1 MKPILF
7 DGSATNFNTNGLGA
21 LSDCK
26 SCLVTEERNGIYEV
40 EFEYPIT
47 GVRYESITTGRVIL
61 VSHDE
66 RKDLQPFIIYRISR
80 PISGIV
86 TVNAHHISYKLNNVI
101 VAPYTASSVS
111 GALSGLRSHAITSN
125 PFTFWTDKS
134 SSGSFAV
141 DTPAP
146 ARALLGGVQG
156 SILDAFGGGEYEFDN
171 YTVKLYAHRGNNNGV
186 TIRYG
191 KNLTSITAD
200 TDADGLYNS
209 VVPYW
214 TDTSGTVVY
223 GSVVSGSGGV
233 IQEETWTDDRG
244 VAMQDEQG
252 VTLTFNA
259 ILQRVSVMDLSNYF
273 EEAPTIA
280 QLQSRAQAILNSNTP
295 WIPKENIH
303 IDFVALWQTEEY
315 KDIAM
320 LERVRLCDTV
330 TVQYAEL
337 GVDATAKVIR
347 VVWDALA
354 ERYSEIELGTAKTS
368 FADTILAETDEK
380 LKEYP
385 SKSFL
390 EEAVDHATQQIT
402 GGLGGNV
409 VIGRDGNGD
418 PVELLIMDTKDKATA
433 VNVWRW
439 NLGGLG
445 HSHNGYDGP
454 FDDFA
459 ITQDGKINANFI
471 TVGHMKFNI
480 LEGGTLTLGGVND
493 GNGTLV
499 LLDANGNVIVTMDNT
514 GVVIDG
520 ALTANNATIKG
531 TIRNEK
537 GDEWFL
543 IDESVATGG
552 YGNSTDG
559 LLDLSAQTGDGATIS
574 NDVALEAIT
583 GNLREK
589 AQKDIEIESTTGD
602 IYLDVANG
610 KTINVGYA
618 GTPYQIVDTSG
629 DNNTEKIRHLYRI
642 TSQGTTYLGITN
654 VSGSTLFAELT
665 ASDEKLKTN
674 IEDAGDV
681 GLKAINKIEHKSFDF
696 IDGGYHRECGYIA
709 QQLQDAIPYST
720 IAAPECDENG
730 NQTGELLQIVDHEV
744 LVYATKA
751 IQELSAKVEELERR
765 SQEV

>member
-7 DGSATNFNTNGLGA
+7 DGSATNFNTNGLGV

-141 DTPAP
+141 DTPSP
-146 ARALLGGVQG
+146 VRALLGGVQG

-171 YTVKLYAHRGNNNGV
+171 YSVKLYAHRGNNNGV

-191 KNLTSITAD
+191 KNMTSITAD

-214 TDTSGTVVY
+214 TDGSGTVVY
-223 GSVVSGSGGV
+223 GSVVSGSGGI
-233 IQEETWTDDRG
+233 IQEETWTDERG
-244 VAMQDEQG
+244 VVMQDEQG
-252 VTLTFNA
+252 ITLTFNA

-273 EEAPTIA
+273 DEAPTAA
-280 QLQSRAQAILNSNTP
+280 QLHIRAQAILNSNTP
-295 WIPKENIH
+295 WIPKENIR

-330 TVQYAEL
+330 TVQYAKL

-402 GGLGGNV
+402 GGLGGNI
-409 VIGRDGNGD
+409 VIVRDGNGD

-445 HSHNGYDGP
+445 HSSNGYNGP
-454 FDDFA
+454 FDDVA
-459 ITQDGKINANFI
+459 ITQDGQINANLI
-471 TVGHMKFNI
+471 TTGQLDAAQVNVVNLDADNI
-480 LEGGTLTLGGVND
+480 TTGTISANMINGGRLKLGGSGNND
-493 GNGTLV
+493 GYIEMYDADGNRIGYWNAANFVNEYNGEWLQIIQS
-499 LLDANGNVIVTMDNT
+499 VIQ
-514 GVVIDG
+514 
-520 ALTANNATIKG
+520 
-531 TIRNEK
+531 
-537 GDEWFL
+537 
-543 IDESVATGG
+543 GG
-552 YGNSTDG
+552 YGSGTSHTLDG
-559 LLDLSAQTGDGATIS
+559 LLDLSAQYEDGTRKVILRAMTSDLRLMAEGNIL
-574 NDVALEAIT
+574 LERT
-583 GNLREK
+583 
-589 AQKDIEIESTTGD
+589 
-602 IYLDVANG
+602 NG
-610 KTINVGYA
+610 RIL
-618 GTPYQIVDTSG
+618 TSG
-629 DNNTEKIRHLYRI
+629 GSNSLVGSSGSGGTGSDTDCVREIYFI
-642 TSQGTTYLGITN
+642 TSQGTRYMAFSPYSGTTY
-654 VSGSTLFAELT
+654 FAVLT
-665 ASDEKLKTN
+665 TSDEKLKTN
-674 IEDAGDV
+674 IQPAEDI
-681 GLKAINKIEHKSFDF
+681 GLETINKIEHKSFDF
-696 IDGGYHRECGYIA
+696 IDGGYHRDCGYIA
-709 QQLQDAIPYST
+709 QQLRDAIPYATFS
-720 IAAPECDENG
+720 APENDENG
-730 NQTGELLQIVDHEV
+730 NQIGETLQLNDHEI